1 MGVVTST
8 SFLDGVLPFGRADVV
23 WDFMGRRTI
32 ADRCSLDELA
42 HGGLRVAAS
51 LRRRGVR
58 AGDMV
63 AVALDNTLASVTCAL
78 GVWSAGATLASIP
91 APGRSSKATHLDGI
105 ARVLLRHGCEHA
117 IGPASLRSLLPDGI
131 EVVDA
136 AETRARSADLRPA
149 DAIDPPERTLVQFTS
164 GSTGNPKGVAVRG
177 DAIVRHVAA
186 VARHLDADPATDS
199 AASWLPLS
207 HDMGLIGFLLTPLL
221 TRSRL
226 VLAEP
231 ASALDV
237 RRWFETVGHVGATV
251 TGGPDF
257 FFRAAARALRS
268 GRFDGDMSRLR
279 VVMVGAERVQ
289 WSTLESFAEA
299 TTPAGFRWEAFM
311 PVYGLAEATLAVT
324 MTPTGRGPRRASD
337 DSVLLGPALPGTEV
351 RAGASATAPGRIE
364 IRGPSLLDAYVGEAD
379 RDPLDADGWF
389 ATNDSGF
396 LEHGQLSV
404 LGRLDEATIVRGRN
418 IFAEDVEICALACGA
433 TVAAAYRTPS
443 GDGLTL
449 VAEAPGPDDEA
460 RTALVKE
467 IRAEVVRALDVH
479 LDSVIAVRRRSIPVT
494 TSGKVR
500 RSAARERF
508 STASEDIRCVG

>member
-8 SFLDGVLPFGRADVV
+8 SFLDGVLPLGRADVA
-23 WDFMGRRTI
+23 WDFMGRRSI

-42 HGGLRVAAS
+42 HDGLRIAAS
-51 LRRRGVR
+51 LRQRGVR

-63 AVALDNTLASVTCAL
+63 AVALDNTRASVTCAL

-91 APGRSSKATHLDGI
+91 TPNRSSKTPHLDGI
-105 ARVLLRHGCEHA
+105 ARVLLHHGCEHV
-117 IGPASLRSLLPDGI
+117 IGPASLRPFLPDGI
-131 EVVDA
+131 EVVGA
-136 AETRARSADLRPA
+136 TETRARSAGLRPA
-149 DAIDPPERTLVQFTS
+149 DAIDPPGRTLVQFTS

-177 DAIVRHVAA
+177 EAIVRHAA
-186 VARHLDADPATDS
+186 VIAAHIEADPATDI

-207 HDMGLIGFLLTPLL
+207 HDMGIIGFLLTPLFA
-221 TRSRL
+221 RARL

-237 RRWFETVGHVGATV
+237 RRWFETLDHVGATV

-257 FFRAAARALRS
+257 FFRTAARALRS
-268 GRFDGDMSRLR
+268 GRFDGNLSRLR

-299 TTPAGFRWEAFM
+299 TAPAGFGWDAIM
-311 PVYGLAEATLAVT
+311 PVYGLAEATLAVA

-351 RAGASATAPGRIE
+351 RAGEGAASPGRIE
-364 IRGPSLLDAYVGEAD
+364 IRGPSLLEAYLGE
-379 RDPLDADGWF
+379 RDQNPLDANGWF
-389 ATNDSGF
+389 ATNDIGF

-449 VAEAPGPDDEA
+449 VAETPGPDDES
-460 RTALVKE
+460 RTSLVKA

-479 LDSVIAVRRRSIPVT
+479 LDCVIAVRRRSIPVT

-500 RSAARERF
+500 RAAARDRF
-508 STASEDIRCVG
+508 STGSEDIRCVG